1 MRTLGVLRF
10 QLCPLGIAIVEA
22 VAIAAALMV
31 ATTATTTVVAVAVT
45 AFRAITTML
54 AAVTTLFVA
63 VAALLVALTAFRAVT
78 TLLIALTAFR
88 AVTTLLIAVRPVGG
102 RARIGSATLRALKRC
117 ARFGARFGFNNFGR
131 GGGNLVFWA
140 FVGMH
145 GRGFGVGG
153 TSLVVDGRLPVSG
166 QADADQTNK
175 G

>member
-1 MRTLGVLRF
+1 MRQVLR
-10 QLCPLGIAIVEA
+10 A
-22 VAIAAALMV
+22 
-31 ATTATTTVVAVAVT
+31 
-45 AFRAITTML
+45 R
-54 AAVTTLFVA
+54 

-78 TLLIALTAFR
+78 TRLIAFTA
-88 AVTTLLIAVRPVGG
+88 LLIAVRPVGG

-117 ARFGARFGFNNFGR
+117 ALFGARFGFNNFGR

>member
-10 QLCPLGIAIVEA
+10 QLCPLGIAIVGA

-78 TLLIALTAFR
+78 TRLIAFTA
-88 AVTTLLIAVRPVGG
+88 LLIAVRPVGG

>member
-78 TLLIALTAFR
+78 TRLIAFTA
-88 AVTTLLIAVRPVGG
+88 LLIAVRPVGG